1 MRKQVSVLVLL
12 IIAIAA
18 IHLVCAHQSDSS
30 NEQISI
36 AVNQPLAPLDST
48 LAGDQIPGNSKTK
61 VYHKPS
67 CTWAGKI
74 KPENLVWFSSYE
86 EAKSSGYRACQK
98 CKPP

>member
-1 MRKQVSVLVLL
+1 MRKQLSALVLL

-18 IHLVCAHQSDSS
+18 IHLVCAQQGDSS
-30 NEQISI
+30 KEQISFT
-36 AVNQPLAPLDST
+36 VNQPPAPLDST
-48 LAGDQIPGNSKTK
+48 LAENQIPGNSKTK

-98 CKPP
+98 CNPP